1 MPKVNAAKFQFGN
14 LRKSTRVQWKSSIIK
29 KSKGCILEWER
40 GQWLLVAIELIW
52 LSQQKPDDSTT
63 TVHMSKKADKQSQ
76 FNGNTNFLPTL
87 HISCSAI
94 LFTMNSYLQ
103 KKEAVRW
110 QAHKMKGLK
119 YLYDC
124 SQLSPQRPRANISFP
139 ENILK
144 HHFQNYHE
152 FLWSFCLGQEGKIHT
167 CRYQLA

>member
-63 TVHMSKKADKQSQ
+63 TVQMSKKADKQSQ

-103 KKEAVRW
+103 KKERKKLSGDKHTKWKDLSIYTTVLSLVL
-110 QAHKMKGLK
+110 KGQGLTFPSLK
-119 YLYDC
+119 IY
-124 SQLSPQRPRANISFP
+124 
-139 ENILK
+139 
-144 HHFQNYHE
+144 
-152 FLWSFCLGQEGKIHT
+152 
-167 CRYQLA
+167 